1 MSYRIL
7 LAIGLPIILA
17 LGSVTPSLAQSPP
30 GEYGPGGPGGGR
42 WNSGGGG
49 GHRIS
54 SETIEGPPAPAVMRD
69 SIGLSGDQLQ
79 RYTTLYTN
87 HVNATKPARDSLR
100 ANLQEVRAAFQSG
113 DRSAAR
119 ERRSAIEGQ
128 ANDLSKQDKTF
139 DKELKNL
146 LTKDQQKRYD
156 TWKDNR
162 DKARRAERRSNRQSA
177 GDSTDRPYSRP

>member
-42 WNSGGGG
+42 WNKGGGG

-79 RYTTLYTN
+79 RYATLYTN
-87 HVNATKPARDSLR
+87 HVNATKAARDSLR

-119 ERRSAIEGQ
+119 ERRSAIESQ

-139 DKELKNL
+139 DNELKNI

-162 DKARRAERRSNRQSA
+162 DKAKRAERRSNRQSA

>member
-1 MSYRIL
+1 
-7 LAIGLPIILA
+7 
-17 LGSVTPSLAQSPP
+17 
-30 GEYGPGGPGGGR
+30 
-42 WNSGGGG
+42 
-49 GHRIS
+49 
-54 SETIEGPPAPAVMRD
+54 MRD

-100 ANLQEVRAAFQSG
+100 ANLAEVRAAFQSG

-139 DKELKNL
+139 DKELKNI

-162 DKARRAERRSNRQSA
+162 DKARRAERRSNRQST
-177 GDSTDRPYSRP
+177 GDSTDRP